1 MWHTELPSWDLWNYK
16 ARRRELGP
24 RHNFSRLHNI
34 IYIALCPFIRLW
46 GFIYLVT
53 YFSHESSSSW
63 LVLYKCIEWLMPWGW
78 VYKTFFYTGRLNI
91 VLQSDFP
98 FSIYLMSF
106 LSIPLSLSV
115 SPTGFYFLPFS
126 MLAPWLYTSLINIHI
141 AQALPWE
148 TIKRLP
154 CQLLFLCIIYRSFP

>member
-106 LSIPLSLSV
+106 LSLSLSLCL
-115 SPTGFYFLPFS
+115 TNWF
-126 MLAPWLYTSLINIHI
+126 
-141 AQALPWE
+141 
-148 TIKRLP
+148 
-154 CQLLFLCIIYRSFP
+154 LFLTFFYASSLAVYFINKYTHCTGIAMRNNQKTTVPTTVPLHHIP